1 MTSQTKHYIEVADI
15 LGLRCECKECHTA
28 LALPLATDVGKSLLT
43 CPRCG
48 KGWARQA
55 NSTSEILIEEFAR
68 KVEQLANTLPHLG
81 FILLLEIASDPA
93 SNGKD

>member
-1 MTSQTKHYIEVADI
+1 MTSQTKNYIEVSDI
-15 LGLRCECKECHTA
+15 IGIRCECKECHAA
-28 LALPLATDVGKSLLT
+28 LALPLATDVGKSLLV

-68 KVEQLANTLPHLG
+68 KVQQMATALPYLG
-81 FILLLEIASDPA
+81 FTFLLEIKEEERPCQTD
-93 SNGKD
+93 